1 MIAGAQCGSVPYWAP
16 VVFAVQRKHLA
27 RVIDQGASVI
37 IAGIVYRDRCPF
49 PPQSDQNSGSDVQ
62 QFPSHPVPFPVISDD
77 NRTKSET
84 NQRGIGG
91 EGGERLGEDLRR
103 VDIHMAMPFL
113 IISR

>member
-1 MIAGAQCGSVPYWAP
+1 MHFRPFSVPYPLSSTLVSEARI
-16 VVFAVQRKHLA
+16 FGQRGWDGGKK
-27 RVIDQGASVI
+27 
-37 IAGIVYRDRCPF
+37 CPF
-49 PPQSDQNSGSDVQ
+49 PPQSDPNSGSNVQ

-103 VDIHMAMPFL
+103 VDIHMAMPFF